1 MNHISRPSQ
10 SRYRIIIYVISLL
23 ALAFLGLYR
32 LGIQPATAYTP
43 DHQPDAD
50 QSHAAAFQI
59 LPAISFQSSSGAT
72 VSEGVGS
79 VSVQVIISQAPTA
92 TATVRY
98 ITFAGSA
105 GSSDFVS
112 VQGTLTF
119 PTGSTNPQNITVQ
132 IIDDSIP
139 EQAENFRLFLY
150 EPVNARIVEPDEF
163 TITITDNDPVPTST
177 ATGGPP
183 IFADALEPNNNFNE
197 ASNVD
202 AGGAA
207 RCNLTFYPPGD
218 QDFFR
223 WWGQAGISYRVFTR
237 DLDAGLDTQLQ
248 VFDTNQNLIAEN
260 DDESP
265 GGRTSSVTFTAN
277 VTGFYFAR
285 VINII
290 PGDPVDKTYCFE
302 VSRFLEPTPTPP
314 PAFPTGADSC
324 EFNSTL
330 ETACLIVVNDSLNL
344 NFIPTLGS
352 PQDTDLFR
360 LWVKPG
366 IFYTCETTIPAG
378 SAADTNIILLDG
390 NGNPFNP
397 WIGND
402 DKEIGDLGSLVSYLS
417 TYTGWLIVEV
427 GPVNVPPLAEAS
439 QHTYTLTCTQL
450 VATPTPTATN
460 TATPAPP
467 APPGGGTFSTP
478 TPQPT
483 FEIPTPVPTP
493 TQINPA
499 DFIPTPVPPPIVDVQ
514 PLPTA
519 TAVASGQLISI
530 DVTIFFDSNNNYLP
544 EQPEGIFGLDVALFD
559 NATSDL
565 LSYGQ
570 TNEAGMIHFE
580 VQAAGTVRIVVPFL
594 SYSQI
599 ITQSTDQVLI
609 RVAPGTLPIGIP

>member
-1 MNHISRPSQ
+1 MKHISKPPRTP
-10 SRYRIIIYVISLL
+10 YRLPILAIGLL
-23 ALAFLGLYR
+23 ALAFA
-32 LGIQPATAYTP
+32 GISNLLPQPPAASAYQLPTISIPQNQYFVNEGSIVNITIQINVPP
-43 DHQPDAD
+43 D
-50 QSHAAAFQI
+50 ST
-59 LPAISFQSSSGAT
+59 LPASVSYATTPITAVPGTDYTTASGIITFTNTSPLQIVIPIQTNVNNASLSDRTFTFSISNPTNATTSPTQSST
-72 VSEGVGS
+72 LVTIRNTNV
-79 VSVQVIISQAPTA
+79 TA
-92 TATVRY
+92 T
-98 ITFAGSA
+98 
-105 GSSDFVS
+105 
-112 VQGTLTF
+112 
-119 PTGSTNPQNITVQ
+119 PTP
-132 IIDDSIP
+132 
-139 EQAENFRLFLY
+139 
-150 EPVNARIVEPDEF
+150 
-163 TITITDNDPVPTST
+163 
-177 ATGGPP
+177 TGGPP
-183 IFADALEPNNNFNE
+183 IFADALEPNNSFNE

-223 WWGQAGISYRVFTR
+223 WWGQTGISYRVFTR
-237 DLDAGLDTQLQ
+237 DLAAGLDTQLQ

-260 DDESP
+260 DDETP
-265 GGRTSSVTFTAN
+265 GGRSSSVTFTAN

-285 VINII
+285 VINTI

-302 VSRFLEPTPTPP
+302 VSRFLQPTLTPP
-314 PAFPTGADSC
+314 PPFPTGADAC
-324 EFNSTL
+324 EYNSTTA
-330 ETACLIVVNDSLNL
+330 TACLIVVNETLSL

-352 PQDTDLFR
+352 TQDTDMFR

-366 IFYTCETTIPAG
+366 IYYTCETNIPAG
-378 SAADTNIILLDG
+378 SAADTNMILLDG

-402 DKEIGDLGSLVSYLS
+402 DKEPGNLGSIVSYLS
-417 TYTGWLIVEV
+417 TYTGWLFIEV
-427 GPVNVPPLAEAS
+427 GPVNVPPLVEAS

-467 APPGGGTFSTP
+467 APPGSGGGFFTP

-483 FEIPTPVPTP
+483 FEFPTPLPTP
-493 TQINPA
+493 TPINPA
-499 DFIPTPVPPPIVDVQ
+499 DFIPTPVPPPLVDVR

-519 TAVASGQLISI
+519 TAVAGSGQLITV
-530 DVTIFFDSNNNYLP
+530 DVTIFYDSNNNYLP
-544 EQPEGIFGLDVALFD
+544 ELTEGIVGVDVALFD
-559 NATSDL
+559 NAARDL

-570 TNEAGMIHFE
+570 TNDAGMIRFE

-594 SYSQI
+594 NYSQV

>member
-1 MNHISRPSQ
+1 MKQITTPRSP
-10 SRYRIIIYVISLL
+10 YRLTLL
-23 ALAFLGLYR
+23 ALCLLAFAIA
-32 LGIQPATAYTP
+32 GIASLSPQPAIANAY
-43 DHQPDAD
+43 Q
-50 QSHAAAFQI
+50 
-59 LPAISFQSSSGAT
+59 LP
-72 VSEGVGS
+72 
-79 VSVQVIISQAPTA
+79 IISIPQNQYF
-92 TATVRY
+92 VNE
-98 ITFAGSA
+98 GSI
-105 GSSDFVS
+105 V
-112 VQGTLTF
+112 
-119 PTGSTNPQNITVQ
+119 NITVQ
-132 IIDDSIP
+132 INIPPDAASPASVSYATTPITAVPGTDYTSASGIITFTNTSPLQVVIPIQTNVNNASLLDRTFTFSISNP
-139 EQAENFRLFLY
+139 T
-150 EPVNARIVEPDEF
+150 NATTNPAQSSTLV
-163 TITITDNDPVPTST
+163 TIRNTNVTATPTP
-177 ATGGPP
+177 TGGPP
-183 IFADALEPNNNFNE
+183 IFADALEPNNSFNE

-265 GGRTSSVTFTAN
+265 GGRTSSVTFSAN

-302 VSRFLEPTPTPP
+302 VSRFLEPTLTPP
-314 PAFPTGADSC
+314 PAFPPGADAC
-324 EFNSTL
+324 EFNSTID
-330 ETACLIVVNDSLNL
+330 TACLIVVNETVSL

-352 PQDTDLFR
+352 HQDTDMLR

-366 IFYTCETTIPAG
+366 IYYTCETTIPAG

-402 DKEIGDLGSLVSYLS
+402 DKEQGDLGSLVSYLS
-417 TYTGWLIVEV
+417 TYTGWLFVEV

-483 FEIPTPVPTP
+483 FEFPTPFPTP
-493 TQINPA
+493 TAINPA
-499 DFIPTPVPPPIVDVQ
+499 DFIPTPVPPPLVDVQ

>member
-1 MNHISRPSQ
+1 MKHIKAQLKLRHHLLLLTLC
-10 SRYRIIIYVISLL
+10 LL
-23 ALAFLGLYR
+23 AFVTLITFHL
-32 LGIQPATAYTP
+32 QT
-43 DHQPDAD
+43 Q
-50 QSHAAAFQI
+50 
-59 LPAISFQSSSGAT
+59 
-72 VSEGVGS
+72 
-79 VSVQVIISQAPTA
+79 TA
-92 TATVRY
+92 TAAASEAAYFQTPIISMGSTSYSTNEGSPVTVR
-98 ITFAGSA
+98 IQINVQPPAGTPA
-105 GSSDFVS
+105 S
-112 VQGTLTF
+112 VHYTTF
-119 PTGSTNPQNITVQ
+119 PVTAVAGQDYVAVTGIVTFTNSSPVFQDITIQTITNNTSLV
-132 IIDDSIP
+132 DRYF
-139 EQAENFRLFLY
+139 NFVLY
-150 EPVNARIVEPDEF
+150 DPVNATLNSAQFTSSIRIINTNV
-163 TITITDNDPVPTST
+163 TATPTP
-177 ATGGPP
+177 TGGPP
-183 IFADALEPNNNFNE
+183 IFADALEPNNSFNE

-260 DDESP
+260 DDETP
-265 GGRTSSVTFTAN
+265 GGRSSSVTFTAN

-285 VINII
+285 VINTI

-302 VSRFLEPTPTPP
+302 VSRFLQPTLTPP
-314 PAFPTGADSC
+314 PAFPSGADSC
-324 EFNSTL
+324 EYNSTTA
-330 ETACLIVVNDSLNL
+330 TACLIVVNETLSL

-352 PQDTDLFR
+352 TQDTDMFR

-366 IFYTCETTIPAG
+366 IYYTCETNIPAG
-378 SAADTNIILLDG
+378 SAADTNMILLDG

-402 DKEIGDLGSLVSYLS
+402 DKEPGDLGSLVSYLS
-417 TYTGWLIVEV
+417 TYTGWLFVEV

-460 TATPAPP
+460 TPP
-467 APPGGGTFSTP
+467 PVPTSPGGGGGTFFTP
-478 TPQPT
+478 TPMPT
-483 FEIPTPVPTP
+483 IEFPTPFPTP
-493 TQINPA
+493 TPINPA
-499 DFIPTPVPPPIVDVQ
+499 DFIPTPVPPPLVDVQ

-519 TAVASGQLISI
+519 TAVAGSGQLITV
-530 DVTIFFDSNNNYLP
+530 DVTIFYDSNNNYLP
-544 EQPEGIFGLDVALFD
+544 ELTEGIVGVDVALFD
-559 NATSDL
+559 NATRDL

-570 TNEAGMIHFE
+570 TNDAGMIRFE

-594 SYSQI
+594 NYSQV

>member
-1 MNHISRPSQ
+1 MKQISSPSR
-10 SRYRIIIYVISLL
+10 SPFRLILL
-23 ALAFLGLYR
+23 AICLVAFVIV
-32 LGIQPATAYTP
+32 GIFSLSPQPPAASAY
-43 DHQPDAD
+43 Q
-50 QSHAAAFQI
+50 
-59 LPAISFQSSSGAT
+59 LP
-72 VSEGVGS
+72 
-79 VSVQVIISQAPTA
+79 IISIPQNQYF
-92 TATVRY
+92 VNE
-98 ITFAGSA
+98 GSI
-105 GSSDFVS
+105 V
-112 VQGTLTF
+112 
-119 PTGSTNPQNITVQ
+119 NITVQ
-132 IIDDSIP
+132 INISPAGGSPASVSYATTPITAVPGTDYTSASGIITFTNTSPLQVVIP
-139 EQAENFRLFLY
+139 IQTN
-150 EPVNARIVEPDEF
+150 VNNASLLDRTF
-163 TITITDNDPVPTST
+163 TFAISNPTNATTNPAQSSTLVTIRNTNVTATPTP
-177 ATGGPP
+177 TGGPP
-183 IFADALEPNNNFNE
+183 IFADALEPNNSFNE

-237 DLDAGLDTQLQ
+237 DLAAGLDTQLQ
-248 VFDTNQNLIAEN
+248 VFNTNQNLIGEN
-260 DDESP
+260 DDETP
-265 GGRTSSVTFTAN
+265 GGRSSSFTFTAN

-302 VSRFLEPTPTPP
+302 VSRFLEPTLTPP

-330 ETACLIVVNDSLNL
+330 ETACLIVVNEPRNL

-352 PQDTDLFR
+352 PQDTDMFR

-378 SAADTNIILLDG
+378 SAADTNIILLDEF
-390 NGNPFNP
+390 GNPFNP

-417 TYTGWLIVEV
+417 TYTGWLIIEI
-427 GPVNVPPLAEAS
+427 GPVNVPPLEEAS

-483 FEIPTPVPTP
+483 FEFPTPFPTP
-493 TQINPA
+493 TAINPA
-499 DFIPTPVPPPIVDVQ
+499 DFIPTPVPPPLVDVQ

-519 TAVASGQLISI
+519 TAVAGSGQLISI
-530 DVTIFFDSNNNYLP
+530 DVTIFYDSNNNYLP
-544 EQPEGIFGLDVALFD
+544 ELPEGIVGVDVALFD
-559 NATSDL
+559 NTAGEL

-580 VQAAGTVRIVVPFL
+580 VQTAGTVRIVVPFL
-594 SYSQI
+594 NYSQV

>member
-1 MNHISRPSQ
+1 MKHISKPS
-10 SRYRIIIYVISLL
+10 RTP
-23 ALAFLGLYR
+23 YR
-32 LGIQPATAYTP
+32 LA
-43 DHQPDAD
+43 
-50 QSHAAAFQI
+50 I
-59 LPAISFQSSSGAT
+59 LAICLLT
-72 VSEGVGS
+72 L
-79 VSVQVIISQAPTA
+79 
-92 TATVRY
+92 
-98 ITFAGSA
+98 TFAGISSLSPQPPAASA
-105 GSSDFVS
+105 YQLPIISIPQNQYFVNEGSIV
-112 VQGTLTF
+112 
-119 PTGSTNPQNITVQ
+119 NITVQ
-132 IIDDSIP
+132 INIPPDAATPASVSYATTPITAVPGTDYTSASGVITFTNNSPLQVVIPIQTNVNNASLSDRTFTFSIS
-139 EQAENFRLFLY
+139 N
-150 EPVNARIVEPDEF
+150 PVNATTNPSQSSTLV
-163 TITITDNDPVPTST
+163 TIRNTNVTATPTP
-177 ATGGPP
+177 TGGPP
-183 IFADALEPNNNFNE
+183 IFADALEPNNSFNE

-237 DLDAGLDTQLQ
+237 DLAAGLDTQLQ
-248 VFDTNQNLIAEN
+248 VFNTNQNLIAEN
-260 DDESP
+260 DDETP
-265 GGRTSSVTFTAN
+265 GGRSSSVTFTAN

-285 VINII
+285 VINTI

-302 VSRFLEPTPTPP
+302 VSRFLDPTPSPP
-314 PAFPTGADSC
+314 PAFPPGADSC

-330 ETACLIVVNDSLNL
+330 EYACLIVVNETLSL

-352 PQDTDLFR
+352 HQDTDMFR

-366 IFYTCETTIPAG
+366 IYYTCETNIPAG

-402 DKEIGDLGSLVSYLS
+402 DKEPGDLGSIVSYLS
-417 TYTGWLIVEV
+417 TYTGWLFIEV

-467 APPGGGTFSTP
+467 APPGSGGGFFTP

-483 FEIPTPVPTP
+483 FEFPTPLPTP
-493 TQINPA
+493 TPINPA
-499 DFIPTPVPPPIVDVQ
+499 DFIPTPVPPPLVDVQ

-519 TAVASGQLISI
+519 TAVAGSGQLITI
-530 DVTIFFDSNNNYLP
+530 DVTIFYDSNNSYLP
-544 EQPEGIFGLDVALFD
+544 ELTEGIVGVDVALFD
-559 NATSDL
+559 NATRDL

-570 TNEAGMIHFE
+570 TNDAGMIRFE

-594 SYSQI
+594 NYSQV